1 MTRPAIPIQSS
12 ISSIAPD
19 SQAWLV
25 DIWGVLHNGA
35 RAFPAACEA
44 CTTFRGS
51 GGIVVLISNAPRPFT
66 AVVPHLTSLG
76 VPADAYDTGITS
88 GDVTRG
94 LLEAWRGRRVLHIG
108 PERDLGLFT
117 GLDVT
122 LAAAE
127 TAEAVVC
134 SGLYDD
140 TKETPAD
147 YAGLFEGLLA
157 RRLPM
162 ICANPDIKVE
172 RGGEL
177 IWCAG
182 ALAADY
188 QAKGGE
194 VIYAGKPYLPI
205 YQRAL
210 GIIDALAGRPVSK
223 DARAGDRRRPGDGP
237 ARRPCRRPAVGVHRQ
252 RDPRAGRAQCRCRA
266 RPVCAAPLRAGRGP
280 ARIGVVATAAYV
292 TDPPRPHA

>member
-12 ISSIAPD
+12 ISAAAPD
-19 SQAWLV
+19 SLAWLV

-44 CTTFRGS
+44 CRTFRGK

-76 VPADAYDTGITS
+76 VPADAYDTGVTS

-108 PERDLGLFT
+108 PERDLGIFT
-117 GLDVT
+117 GLGIT

-127 TAEAVVC
+127 GAEAVVC
-134 SGLYDD
+134 SGFYDD

-147 YAGLFEGLLA
+147 YADLFEGLLA

-177 IWCAG
+177 VWCAG

-194 VIYAGKPYLPI
+194 VVYAGKPYLPI

-210 GIIDALAGRPVSK
+210 GIIDALAGRPVNK
-223 DARAGDRRRPGDGP
+223 DGVLAIGDGLETDLRGAYAAGLP
-237 ARRPCRRPAVGVHRQ
+237 SVFIASAIHAPGGLSADVL
-252 RDPRAGRAQCRCRA
+252 RDLFAA
-266 RPVCAAPLRAGRGP
+266 RPFAPVAALP
-280 ARIGVVATAAYV
+280 ALAW
-292 TDPPRPHA
+292 

>member
-1 MTRPAIPIQSS
+1 MIRPAIPIQSS

-19 SQAWLV
+19 SRAWLV

-35 RAFPAACEA
+35 RAFPDACDA
-44 CTTFRGS
+44 CTTFRGR

-66 AVVPHLTSLG
+66 AVVPHLTALG

-117 GLDVT
+117 RLDLPLV
-122 LAAAE
+122 AAKPAE
-127 TAEAVVC
+127 IVVC

-140 TKETPAD
+140 TKETPAN
-147 YAGLFEGLLA
+147 YADLFDRLLA
-157 RRLPM
+157 RRLPL
-162 ICANPDIKVE
+162 ICANPDVKVE

-194 VIYAGKPYLPI
+194 VIYAGKPHLPI
-205 YQRAL
+205 YERAL

-223 DARAGDRRRPGDGP
+223 DAVLAIGDGLETDLRG
-237 ARRPCRRPAVGVHRQ
+237 AHT
-252 RDPRAGRAQCRCRA
+252 AGLPSVFIASA
-266 RPVCAAPLRAGRGP
+266 IHAPGGLSADVLRGLFA
-280 ARIGVVATAAYV
+280 
-292 TDPPRPHA
+292 PRPFAPIAALPALAW

>member
-1 MTRPAIPIQSS
+1 MTRPAIPIRSS
-12 ISSIAPD
+12 ISSVAPD
-19 SQAWLV
+19 SKAWLV

-35 RAFPAACEA
+35 RAFPAACAA
-44 CTTFRGS
+44 CQTFRAQ
-51 GGIVVLISNAPRPFT
+51 GGIVVLISNAPRPFP

-117 GLDVT
+117 DRDAQLVT
-122 LAAAE
+122 AQ
-127 TAEAVVC
+127 TAEVVVC

-147 YAGLFEGLLA
+147 YAPLFADLLA
-157 RRLPM
+157 RGLPM

-172 RGGEL
+172 RAGQL

-188 QAKGGE
+188 EARGGD
-194 VIYAGKPYLPI
+194 VTYAGKPHLPVYEQAFSTI
-205 YQRAL
+205 ARLAGHPIAKENILAIGDGLETDIRGAHAAGLASVFIASAVHMPGGLNASAL
-210 GIIDALAGRPVSK
+210 QELFAARPFTPIAALPALAW
-223 DARAGDRRRPGDGP
+223 
-237 ARRPCRRPAVGVHRQ
+237 
-252 RDPRAGRAQCRCRA
+252 
-266 RPVCAAPLRAGRGP
+266 
-280 ARIGVVATAAYV
+280 
-292 TDPPRPHA
+292 

>member
-19 SQAWLV
+19 SIAWLV

-35 RAFPAACEA
+35 RSFPAACEA
-44 CTTFRGS
+44 CKTFGGR

-66 AVVPHLTSLG
+66 AVVPHLTALG

-117 GLDVT
+117 GLDLSLV
-122 LAAAE
+122 AAE
-127 TAEAVVC
+127 TAEVVVC

-147 YAGLFEGLLA
+147 YADLFDRLLA

-194 VIYAGKPYLPI
+194 VIYAGKPHLPI
-205 YQRAL
+205 YERAL

-223 DARAGDRRRPGDGP
+223 DAVLAIGDGLETDLRGAHTAGLPSVFIASAIHAPGGLSADVLRDLFASRPFAPIVALP
-237 ARRPCRRPAVGVHRQ
+237 A
-252 RDPRAGRAQCRCRA
+252 
-266 RPVCAAPLRAGRGP
+266 LSW
-280 ARIGVVATAAYV
+280 
-292 TDPPRPHA
+292 

>member
-12 ISSIAPD
+12 ISAAAPD
-19 SQAWLV
+19 SLAWLV

-44 CTTFRGS
+44 CRTFRGK

-76 VPADAYDTGITS
+76 VPADAYDTGVTS

-108 PERDLGLFT
+108 PERDLGIFT
-117 GLDVT
+117 GLGIT

-127 TAEAVVC
+127 GAEAVVC
-134 SGLYDD
+134 SGFYDD

-147 YAGLFEGLLA
+147 YADLFEGLLA

-177 IWCAG
+177 VWCAG

-194 VIYAGKPYLPI
+194 VVYAGKPYLPI

-210 GIIDALAGRPVSK
+210 GIIDALAGQPVNK
-223 DARAGDRRRPGDGP
+223 DGVLAIGDGLETDLRGAHAAGLP
-237 ARRPCRRPAVGVHRQ
+237 SVFIASAIHAPGGLSADVL
-252 RDPRAGRAQCRCRA
+252 RDLFAA
-266 RPVCAAPLRAGRGP
+266 RPFAPVAALP
-280 ARIGVVATAAYV
+280 ALAW
-292 TDPPRPHA
+292 

>member
-1 MTRPAIPIQSS
+1 MTRPAIPIRSS
-12 ISSIAPD
+12 ISSVAPH
-19 SQAWLV
+19 SKAWLV

-35 RAFPAACEA
+35 RAFPPACAACQ
-44 CTTFRGS
+44 TFRAQ
-51 GGIVVLISNAPRPFT
+51 GGIVVLISNAPRPFL

-117 GLDVT
+117 DRDVQLVT
-122 LAAAE
+122 AE
-127 TAEAVVC
+127 TAEVVVC
-134 SGLYDD
+134 SGLCDD

-147 YAGLFEGLLA
+147 YAPLFADLLA
-157 RRLPM
+157 RGLPM

-177 IWCAG
+177 VWCAG

-188 QAKGGE
+188 AAKGGD
-194 VIYAGKPYLPI
+194 VTYAGKPHLPV
-205 YQRAL
+205 YEQAFAA
-210 GIIDALAGRPVSK
+210 IDKLAGRPIAKNSIL
-223 DARAGDRRRPGDGP
+223 GIGDGLETDLRG
-237 ARRPCRRPAVGVHRQ
+237 AHAAGLACVFIASAVHMPGGLNANALH
-252 RDPRAGRAQCRCRA
+252 DLFAA
-266 RPVCAAPLRAGRGP
+266 RPFAPIAALP
-280 ARIGVVATAAYV
+280 ALA
-292 TDPPRPHA
+292 

>member
-1 MTRPAIPIQSS
+1 MTRQAIPIQSS

-19 SQAWLV
+19 SRAWLV

-44 CTTFRGS
+44 CTTFRGR

-66 AVVPHLTSLG
+66 AVVPHLTALG

-117 GLDVT
+117 GLDLPLV
-122 LAAAE
+122 AAE
-127 TAEAVVC
+127 TAEIVVC

-140 TKETPAD
+140 TKETPAEYTD
-147 YAGLFEGLLA
+147 LFDRLLA

-162 ICANPDIKVE
+162 ICANPDVKVE

-188 QAKGGE
+188 QARGGE
-194 VIYAGKPYLPI
+194 VIYAGKPHLPI
-205 YQRAL
+205 YERAL

-223 DARAGDRRRPGDGP
+223 DAVLAIGDGLETDLRGAHTAGLP
-237 ARRPCRRPAVGVHRQ
+237 SVFIASAIHAPGGLSADVL
-252 RDPRAGRAQCRCRA
+252 RDLFA
-266 RPVCAAPLRAGRGP
+266 
-280 ARIGVVATAAYV
+280 
-292 TDPPRPHA
+292 PRPFAPIAALPALAW

>member
-12 ISSIAPD
+12 ISTVAPHA
-19 SQAWLV
+19 QAWLV

-35 RAFPAACEA
+35 RAFPAACDA
-44 CTTFRGS
+44 CRTFRGK
-51 GGIVVLISNAPRPFT
+51 GGIVVLISNAPRPFP

-108 PERDLGLFT
+108 PQRDLGLFT
-117 GLDVT
+117 DRGVQ
-122 LAAAE
+122 LATAE
-127 TAEAVVC
+127 TAEMVVC

-147 YAGLFEGLLA
+147 YAALFPDLLA

-177 IWCAG
+177 VWCAG
-182 ALAADY
+182 ALAANY
-188 QAKGGE
+188 AASGGD
-194 VIYAGKPYLPI
+194 VIYAGKPHLPV
-205 YQRAL
+205 YEQAF
-210 GIIDALAGRPVSK
+210 
-223 DARAGDRRRPGDGP
+223 
-237 ARRPCRRPAVGVHRQ
+237 
-252 RDPRAGRAQCRCRA
+252 
-266 RPVCAAPLRAGRGP
+266 
-280 ARIGVVATAAYV
+280 ATIAKV
-292 TDPPRPHA
+292 

>member
-1 MTRPAIPIQSS
+1 MTRPGIPIQSS
-12 ISSIAPD
+12 IASIAPT

-44 CTTFRGS
+44 CRTFRGQ

-94 LLEAWRGRRVLHIG
+94 LLENWRGRRVLHIG

-122 LAAAE
+122 LASADA
-127 TAEAVVC
+127 AEAVVC
-134 SGLYDD
+134 SGFYDD

-147 YAGLFEGLLA
+147 YADMFEGLLA

-177 IWCAG
+177 VWCAG

-194 VIYAGKPYLPI
+194 VVYAGKPYLPI
-205 YQRAL
+205 YQRAR
-210 GIIDALAGRPVSK
+210 GTIDTLAGRLVSK
-223 DARAGDRRRPGDGP
+223 GSVLAIGDGLETDLRGAHAAGLASVFIASAIHAPGGVSTDVLRDLFATRPFAPVAALP
-237 ARRPCRRPAVGVHRQ
+237 ALAW
-252 RDPRAGRAQCRCRA
+252 
-266 RPVCAAPLRAGRGP
+266 
-280 ARIGVVATAAYV
+280 
-292 TDPPRPHA
+292 

>member
-19 SQAWLV
+19 SRAWLV

-44 CTTFRGS
+44 CTTFRGR

-66 AVVPHLTSLG
+66 AVVPHLTALG

-117 GLDVT
+117 GLDLPLV
-122 LAAAE
+122 AAG
-127 TAEAVVC
+127 TAEVVVC

-147 YAGLFEGLLA
+147 YTDLFNRLLA

-162 ICANPDIKVE
+162 ICANPDVKVE

-194 VIYAGKPYLPI
+194 VIYAGKPHLPI
-205 YQRAL
+205 YERAL

-223 DARAGDRRRPGDGP
+223 DAVLAIGDGLETDLRGAHTAGLP
-237 ARRPCRRPAVGVHRQ
+237 SVFIASAIHAPGGLSADVL
-252 RDPRAGRAQCRCRA
+252 RDLFA
-266 RPVCAAPLRAGRGP
+266 
-280 ARIGVVATAAYV
+280 
-292 TDPPRPHA
+292 PRPFAPIAALPALAR

>member
-12 ISSIAPD
+12 ISAAAPD

-44 CTTFRGS
+44 CRTFRGK

-76 VPADAYDTGITS
+76 VPADTYDTGITS

-108 PERDLGLFT
+108 PERDLGIFT
-117 GLDVT
+117 GLDIT

-127 TAEAVVC
+127 AAEAVVC
-134 SGLYDD
+134 SGFYDD

-177 IWCAG
+177 VWCAG

-194 VIYAGKPYLPI
+194 VVYAGKPYLPI

-210 GIIDALAGRPVSK
+210 GTIDALAGRPVSK
-223 DARAGDRRRPGDGP
+223 DGVLAIGDGLETDLRGAHAAGLP
-237 ARRPCRRPAVGVHRQ
+237 SVFIASAIHAPGGLSADVV
-252 RDPRAGRAQCRCRA
+252 RDLFAA
-266 RPVCAAPLRAGRGP
+266 RPFAPVAALP
-280 ARIGVVATAAYV
+280 ALAW
-292 TDPPRPHA
+292 

>member
-12 ISSIAPD
+12 ISTVAPD

-35 RAFPAACEA
+35 QAIAPACEA
-44 CTTFRGS
+44 CRTFRAR
-51 GGIVVLISNAPRPFT
+51 GGLVVLISNAPRPFP
-66 AVVPHLTSLG
+66 AVVPHLQSLG

-88 GDVTRG
+88 GDVSRG

-117 GLDVT
+117 GLDVM

-127 TAEAVVC
+127 AAEAVVC
-134 SGLYDD
+134 SGFYDD

-147 YAGLFEGLLA
+147 YADLFEGLLA

-177 IWCAG
+177 VWCAG

-194 VIYAGKPYLPI
+194 VVYAGKPYLPI

-210 GIIDALAGRPVSK
+210 GIIDALAGRPVNK
-223 DARAGDRRRPGDGP
+223 DGVLAIGDGLETDLRGAHAAGLP
-237 ARRPCRRPAVGVHRQ
+237 SVFIASAIHAPGGLSADVL
-252 RDPRAGRAQCRCRA
+252 RDLFAA
-266 RPVCAAPLRAGRGP
+266 RPFAPVAALP
-280 ARIGVVATAAYV
+280 ALAW
-292 TDPPRPHA
+292 

>member
-12 ISSIAPD
+12 ISAAAPD
-19 SQAWLV
+19 SLAWLV

-44 CTTFRGS
+44 CRTFRGK

-76 VPADAYDTGITS
+76 VPADAYDTGVTS

-108 PERDLGLFT
+108 PERDLGIFT
-117 GLDVT
+117 GLGIT

-127 TAEAVVC
+127 GAEAVVC
-134 SGLYDD
+134 SGFYDD

-147 YAGLFEGLLA
+147 YADLFEGLLA

-177 IWCAG
+177 VWCAG

-194 VIYAGKPYLPI
+194 VVYAGKPYLPI

-210 GIIDALAGRPVSK
+210 GIIDALAGRPVNK
-223 DARAGDRRRPGDGP
+223 DGVLAIGDGLETDLRGAHAAGLP
-237 ARRPCRRPAVGVHRQ
+237 SVFIASAIHAPGGLSADVL
-252 RDPRAGRAQCRCRA
+252 RDLFAA
-266 RPVCAAPLRAGRGP
+266 RPFAPVAALP
-280 ARIGVVATAAYV
+280 ALAW
-292 TDPPRPHA
+292 

>member
-1 MTRPAIPIQSS
+1 MTRQAIPIQSS

-19 SQAWLV
+19 SRAWLV

-44 CTTFRGS
+44 CTTFRGR

-66 AVVPHLTSLG
+66 AVVPHLTALG

-117 GLDVT
+117 GLDLPLV
-122 LAAAE
+122 AAE
-127 TAEAVVC
+127 TAEIVVC

-140 TKETPAD
+140 TKETPAEYTD
-147 YAGLFEGLLA
+147 LFDRLLA

-162 ICANPDIKVE
+162 ICANPDVKVE

-188 QAKGGE
+188 QARGGE
-194 VIYAGKPYLPI
+194 VIYAGKPHLPI
-205 YQRAL
+205 YERAL

-223 DARAGDRRRPGDGP
+223 DAVLAIGDGLETDLRGAHIAGLP
-237 ARRPCRRPAVGVHRQ
+237 SVFIASAIHAPGGLSADVL
-252 RDPRAGRAQCRCRA
+252 RDLFA
-266 RPVCAAPLRAGRGP
+266 
-280 ARIGVVATAAYV
+280 
-292 TDPPRPHA
+292 PRPFAPIAALPALAW

>member
-12 ISSIAPD
+12 ISTVAPD

-44 CTTFRGS
+44 CKTFRGN

-66 AVVPHLTSLG
+66 AVVPHLASLG
-76 VPADAYDTGITS
+76 VPADVYDTGITS
-88 GDVTRG
+88 GDVSRG

-127 TAEAVVC
+127 AAEAVVC

-162 ICANPDIKVE
+162 ICANPDVKVE
-172 RGGEL
+172 RSGEL

-194 VIYAGKPYLPI
+194 VVYAGKPYLPI
-205 YQRAL
+205 YQRAF

-223 DARAGDRRRPGDGP
+223 DRVLAVGDGLETDLRGADAAGLPSVFIASAIHAPGGLGADVVRDLFASRSFAPVAALP
-237 ARRPCRRPAVGVHRQ
+237 ALAW
-252 RDPRAGRAQCRCRA
+252 
-266 RPVCAAPLRAGRGP
+266 
-280 ARIGVVATAAYV
+280 
-292 TDPPRPHA
+292 

>member
-19 SQAWLV
+19 SRAWLV

-44 CTTFRGS
+44 CTTFRGR

-66 AVVPHLTSLG
+66 AVVPHLTALG

-117 GLDVT
+117 GLDLPLV
-122 LAAAE
+122 AAG
-127 TAEAVVC
+127 TAEVVVC

-147 YAGLFEGLLA
+147 YTDLFNRLLA

-162 ICANPDIKVE
+162 ICANPDVKVE

-194 VIYAGKPYLPI
+194 VIYAGKPHLPI
-205 YQRAL
+205 YERAL

-223 DARAGDRRRPGDGP
+223 DAVLAIGDGLETDLRGAHTAGLP
-237 ARRPCRRPAVGVHRQ
+237 SVFIASAIHAPGGLSADVL
-252 RDPRAGRAQCRCRA
+252 RDLFA
-266 RPVCAAPLRAGRGP
+266 
-280 ARIGVVATAAYV
+280 
-292 TDPPRPHA
+292 PRPFAPIAALPALAW

>member
-1 MTRPAIPIQSS
+1 MTSPAIPIQSS
-12 ISSIAPD
+12 ISSIAHE

-35 RAFPAACEA
+35 RSFPAACEA
-44 CTTFRGS
+44 CRTFRGQ

-117 GLDVT
+117 GLDVM

-127 TAEAVVC
+127 AAEAVVC
-134 SGLYDD
+134 SGFYDD

-147 YAGLFEGLLA
+147 YAGMFEGLLA

-177 IWCAG
+177 VWCAG

-205 YQRAL
+205 YQGTL
-210 GIIDALAGRPVSK
+210 GTIDALAGRPVSK
-223 DARAGDRRRPGDGP
+223 GSVLAIGDGLETDLRGAHAAGLASVFIASAIHAPGGLSPDVLRDLFATRPFAPVAALP
-237 ARRPCRRPAVGVHRQ
+237 ALAW
-252 RDPRAGRAQCRCRA
+252 
-266 RPVCAAPLRAGRGP
+266 
-280 ARIGVVATAAYV
+280 
-292 TDPPRPHA
+292 

>member
-1 MTRPAIPIQSS
+1 M
-12 ISSIAPD
+12 
-19 SQAWLV
+19 
-25 DIWGVLHNGA
+25 LHNGA

-44 CTTFRGS
+44 CRTFRGK

-76 VPADAYDTGITS
+76 VPADTYDTGITS

-108 PERDLGLFT
+108 PERDLGIFT
-117 GLDVT
+117 GLDMHA
-122 LAAAE
+122 AAAE

-134 SGLYDD
+134 SGFYDD

-147 YAGLFEGLLA
+147 YAELFEGLLA

-177 IWCAG
+177 VWCAG

-194 VIYAGKPYLPI
+194 VVYAGKPHLPI

-210 GIIDALAGRPVSK
+210 GTIDALAGRPVNKEAYWRS
-223 DARAGDRRRPGDGP
+223 ATASRRT
-237 ARRPCRRPAVGVHRQ
+237 
-252 RDPRAGRAQCRCRA
+252 
-266 RPVCAAPLRAGRGP
+266 CAAPMPPACRRCSSP
-280 ARIGVVATAAYV
+280 ARSMRQAASAPMSLRDLFAARPFAPVAALPAL
-292 TDPPRPHA
+292 AW

>member
-12 ISSIAPD
+12 ISAAAPD
-19 SQAWLV
+19 SLAWLV

-44 CTTFRGS
+44 CRTFRGK

-76 VPADAYDTGITS
+76 VPADTYDTGVTS

-108 PERDLGLFT
+108 PERDLGIFT

-127 TAEAVVC
+127 GAEAVVC
-134 SGLYDD
+134 SGFYDD

-147 YAGLFEGLLA
+147 YADLFEGLLA

-177 IWCAG
+177 VWCAG

-194 VIYAGKPYLPI
+194 VVYAGKPYLPI

-210 GIIDALAGRPVSK
+210 GIIDALAGRPVNK
-223 DARAGDRRRPGDGP
+223 DGVLAIGDGLETDLRGAHAAGLP
-237 ARRPCRRPAVGVHRQ
+237 SVFIASAIHAPGGLSADVL
-252 RDPRAGRAQCRCRA
+252 RDLFAA
-266 RPVCAAPLRAGRGP
+266 RPFAPVAALP
-280 ARIGVVATAAYV
+280 ALAW
-292 TDPPRPHA
+292 

>member
-12 ISSIAPD
+12 ISSIAPA
-19 SQAWLV
+19 SRAWLV

-44 CTTFRGS
+44 CTTFRGR

-66 AVVPHLTSLG
+66 AVVPHLTALG

-117 GLDVT
+117 GLDLPLV
-122 LAAAE
+122 APG
-127 TAEAVVC
+127 TAEIIVC

-147 YAGLFEGLLA
+147 YTDLFDRLLA
-157 RRLPM
+157 HRLPM
-162 ICANPDIKVE
+162 ICANPDVKVE

-194 VIYAGKPYLPI
+194 VIYAGKPHLPI
-205 YQRAL
+205 YERAL

-223 DARAGDRRRPGDGP
+223 DAVLAIGDGLETDLRGAHTAGLP
-237 ARRPCRRPAVGVHRQ
+237 SVFIASAIHAPGGLSADVLRDLFAPRPFAPI
-252 RDPRAGRAQCRCRA
+252 
-266 RPVCAAPLRAGRGP
+266 AALRAL
-280 ARIGVVATAAYV
+280 AW
-292 TDPPRPHA
+292 

>member
-19 SQAWLV
+19 SRAWLV

-44 CTTFRGS
+44 CTTFRGR

-66 AVVPHLTSLG
+66 AVVPHLTALG

-117 GLDVT
+117 GLDLPLV
-122 LAAAE
+122 AAE
-127 TAEAVVC
+127 TAEIVVC

-147 YAGLFEGLLA
+147 YTDLFDRLLA

-162 ICANPDIKVE
+162 ICANPDVKVE

-188 QAKGGE
+188 QARGGE
-194 VIYAGKPYLPI
+194 VIYAGKPHLPI
-205 YQRAL
+205 YERAL

-223 DARAGDRRRPGDGP
+223 DAVLAIGDGLETDLRGAHIAGLP
-237 ARRPCRRPAVGVHRQ
+237 SVFIASAIHAPGGLSADVL
-252 RDPRAGRAQCRCRA
+252 RDLFA
-266 RPVCAAPLRAGRGP
+266 
-280 ARIGVVATAAYV
+280 
-292 TDPPRPHA
+292 PRPFAPIAALPALAW

>member
-1 MTRPAIPIQSS
+1 MTSPPIPIQSS
-12 ISSIAPD
+12 IASVAPD
-19 SQAWLV
+19 SKAWLV

-44 CTTFRGS
+44 CKTFRGR

-66 AVVPHLTSLG
+66 AVIPHLTSLG

-117 GLDVT
+117 GLDLQLT
-122 LAAAE
+122 PAE
-127 TAEAVVC
+127 DAEVVVC

-147 YAGLFEGLLA
+147 YAGLFGGLLA

-194 VIYAGKPYLPI
+194 VVYAGKPYPQV

-210 GIIDALAGRPVSK
+210 ATIDGLAGRPIPRESVL
-223 DARAGDRRRPGDGP
+223 AIGDGIETDLRGAHAAGLPSLFIASAIHAPGGLSATILGELFATRPFKPIAALP
-237 ARRPCRRPAVGVHRQ
+237 ALAW
-252 RDPRAGRAQCRCRA
+252 
-266 RPVCAAPLRAGRGP
+266 
-280 ARIGVVATAAYV
+280 
-292 TDPPRPHA
+292 

>member
-12 ISSIAPD
+12 ISAAAPD
-19 SQAWLV
+19 SLAWLV

-44 CTTFRGS
+44 CRTFRGK

-76 VPADAYDTGITS
+76 VPADTYDTGVTS

-117 GLDVT
+117 GLDVM

-127 TAEAVVC
+127 AAEAVVC

-147 YAGLFEGLLA
+147 YADLFEGLLA

-172 RGGEL
+172 RGGE
-177 IWCAG
+177 IVWCAG

-194 VIYAGKPYLPI
+194 VVYAGKPYLPI

-210 GIIDALAGRPVSK
+210 GIIDALAGRPVNK
-223 DARAGDRRRPGDGP
+223 DGVLAIGDGLETDLRGAHAAGLP
-237 ARRPCRRPAVGVHRQ
+237 SVFIASAIHAPGGLSADVL
-252 RDPRAGRAQCRCRA
+252 RDLFAA
-266 RPVCAAPLRAGRGP
+266 RPFAPVAALP
-280 ARIGVVATAAYV
+280 ALAW
-292 TDPPRPHA
+292 